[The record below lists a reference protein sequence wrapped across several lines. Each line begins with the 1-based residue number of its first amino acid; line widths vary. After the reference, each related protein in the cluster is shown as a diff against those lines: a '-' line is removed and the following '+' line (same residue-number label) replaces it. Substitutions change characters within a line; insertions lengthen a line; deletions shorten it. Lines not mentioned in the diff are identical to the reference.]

1 MEYEFEGRTEEEAI
15 ELAARELGLARD
27 EFDVEILESQR
38 GGFLK
43 KGKTRIKVHTR
54 NLTGTAAGNSGGYPG
69 QERYGSPGGAGSG
82 HPAGSGSNGNGNGGS
97 NRAAGVGPKGAA
109 PADEVEEK
117 LLEFVRTVV
126 EHMGYNCKSS
136 ILFREEL
143 KLGIRIESSSA
154 AILIGKKGKNL
165 DAIQLLANVYAGK
178 LGREDL
184 RVIIDSENY
193 RIRREESI
201 VRMAYETAE
210 RVRQSRNSVLLEPM
224 NPFERRIVHTTLN
237 DIVDIETKSEGE
249 GLYKQV
255 RVLLK
260 GRSR

>member
-15 ELAARELGLARD
+15 EIAAQELGLARD
-27 EFDVEILESQR
+27 EFDVEIVESQR

-43 KGKTRIKVHTR
+43 KGKTIIRVHSR
-54 NLTGTAAGNSGGYPG
+54 NAL
-69 QERYGSPGGAGSG
+69 
-82 HPAGSGSNGNGNGGS
+82 PAE
-97 NRAAGVGPKGAA
+97 VAA
-109 PADEVEEK
+109 PRAERDESLRKRRTNANPVADGEFEEK
-117 LLEFVRTVV
+117 LVDFVRTTI
-126 EHMGYNCKSS
+126 EKMGYSCKTS

-143 KLGIRIESSSA
+143 KLGIRIESESA

-165 DAIQLLANVYAGK
+165 DALQLLANVYAGR

-184 RVIIDSENY
+184 RIILDSENY
-193 RIRREESI
+193 RIRREEAI
-201 VRMAYETAE
+201 VKMAYEVAE
-210 RVRQSRNSVLLEPM
+210 RVRRTRNSVLLEPM

-255 RVLLK
+255 RVTLR
-260 GRSR
+260 GRR